1 MAYNKTWRV
10 AYERERAR
18 GHRRYVPADNTRA
31 RLQGLVDAN
40 VSLRTI
46 ARASA
51 LSDTSVGRLV
61 SGEQRF
67 VRRTTARRV
76 AALRFA
82 DVFEQAGGNVPSV
95 GATRRVQ
102 ALMAIGWR
110 KSDLEAAGVPAS
122 NLITRP
128 DREWVAATG
137 WRRTRD
143 VYDRLSM
150 TPGPSQVCRDRARA
164 RGYLPPLAWDDD
176 TIDDPRAVPAT
187 AAAGPREVDQVAV
200 DRAVAAGTAGVTCET
215 AALLTPDERLAAI
228 RVLALRGSSD
238 TDIARAVGVVD
249 RTVLRL
255 RQRNAIESMHPAAK
269 AGPLRCLPVDASGT
283 ERLQRSQRLS
293 SAGRDSTAT
302 PLAQNPGAAVGL

>member
-1 MAYNKTWRV
+1 MAYNKAWRV
-10 AYERERAR
+10 NYERERAQ
-18 GHRRYVPADNTRA
+18 GHRRYVPAEDTRV
-31 RLQGLVDAN
+31 RLQTLVDAH

-46 ARASA
+46 ARASG

-61 SGEQRF
+61 AGEQRF

-82 DVFEQAGGNVPSV
+82 DVFEQESGNVPSI
-95 GATRRVQ
+95 GTIRRIQ